1 MQTEW
6 RVFGQSIHDAI
17 VEANKTVTTLK
28 MLKTLERYDW
38 NCLVDFKTTKYRN
51 DFDFVRL

>member
-28 MLKTLERYDW
+28 VLKTLERYDW